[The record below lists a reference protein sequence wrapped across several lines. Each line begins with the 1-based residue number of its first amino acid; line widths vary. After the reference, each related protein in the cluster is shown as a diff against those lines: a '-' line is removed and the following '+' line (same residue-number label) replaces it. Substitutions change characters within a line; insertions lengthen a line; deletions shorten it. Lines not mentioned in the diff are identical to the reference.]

1 MIEDFS
7 VLCHSAIRI
16 VADNKI
22 IYVDPFGIEEVRN
35 DANYICITHSHYDH
49 FSPEDILKLKN
60 DDTIILITE
69 DIYVNVLKLG
79 FKENKI
85 VIVDP
90 NKKYKINDLC
100 VETVSSYNINKT
112 FHPKTNGWVGYIFNL
127 EYERIYVAGDTD
139 ITPEA
144 LNVKCDLAFLPIGG
158 TYTMDYAEAVKLANS
173 IMPTIVV
180 PTHYGKIV
188 GTVQDAKNFKSL
200 LDAKINCKIFIE

>member
-1 MIEDFS
+1 M
-7 VLCHSAIRI
+7 
-16 VADNKI
+16 
-22 IYVDPFGIEEVRN
+22 Y
-35 DANYICITHSHYDH
+35 
-49 FSPEDILKLKN
+49 
-60 DDTIILITE
+60 
-69 DIYVNVLKLG
+69 
-79 FKENKI
+79 KENKI

-100 VETVSSYNINKT
+100 VETVSAYNINKA
-112 FHPKTNGWVGYIFNL
+112 FHPKENEWVGYIFNL
-127 EYERIYVAGDTD
+127 DYERIYVAGDTD

-158 TYTMDYAEAVKLANS
+158 TYTMDYAEAAKLANS

-200 LDAKINCKIFIE
+200 LDSKINCKIFIE